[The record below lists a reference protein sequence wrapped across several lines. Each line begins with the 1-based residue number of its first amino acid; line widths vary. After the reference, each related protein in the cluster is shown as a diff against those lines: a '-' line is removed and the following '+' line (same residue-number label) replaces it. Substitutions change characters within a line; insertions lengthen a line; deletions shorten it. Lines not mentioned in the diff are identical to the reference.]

1 MYSIASSQAAVEEEV
16 HLTLAHVDFEHEGEA
31 RWGVAS
37 HFLADLAEGDR
48 LPIFIEENTR
58 FRLPEDDTRDIIMI
72 GPGTGI
78 APFRAF
84 VQERA
89 AAGASGRNWL
99 FFGNPH
105 FASDFLY
112 QTEWQRALKDGDLH
126 RLDLAFSRDQE
137 EKIYV
142 QHRLLERAGDLY
154 AWIQDGAHVY
164 VCGDATRMAKDVH
177 QALLDIARQEGGLDD
192 EQARAWLDDL
202 AAQGRYARD
211 VY

>member
-112 QTEWQRALKDGDLH
+112 QTGRRPAPPGPGFLARSGREDL
-126 RLDLAFSRDQE
+126 RPAPT
-137 EKIYV
+137 
-142 QHRLLERAGDLY
+142 A
-154 AWIQDGAHVY
+154 
-164 VCGDATRMAKDVH
+164 
-177 QALLDIARQEGGLDD
+177 
-192 EQARAWLDDL
+192 
-202 AAQGRYARD
+202 
-211 VY
+211 